1 LPSLETFLVQTFL
14 ELLRV
19 RAQFR
24 ETTHHGCRIWNN
36 FKVLYSFC
44 SFQGGSRGYSVD
56 WEITF
61 FTLYE
66 PIFVSRAY
74 KNRDEVRLSPSAK
87 GCSAQP
93 EKAEI
98 KIELAPELVRWQ
110 VVRLLR
116 SRVGSGRHVV
126 RQGWSFRT

>member
-1 LPSLETFLVQTFL
+1 VYAPNLERPLITDAGFGIT
-14 ELLRV
+14 
-19 RAQFR
+19 
-24 ETTHHGCRIWNN
+24 

-61 FTLYE
+61 FALYE

-87 GCSAQP
+87 GCSEQCP
-93 EKAEI
+93 
-98 KIELAPELVRWQ
+98 
-110 VVRLLR
+110 
-116 SRVGSGRHVV
+116 
-126 RQGWSFRT
+126 T